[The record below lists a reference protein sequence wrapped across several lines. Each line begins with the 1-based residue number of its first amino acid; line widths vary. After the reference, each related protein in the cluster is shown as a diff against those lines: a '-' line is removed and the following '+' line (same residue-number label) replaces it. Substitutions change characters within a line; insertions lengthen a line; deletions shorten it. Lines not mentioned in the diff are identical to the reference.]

1 MEEDPAPTAGR
12 SRRTPAW
19 ETSMTV
25 TLSSRSVALLVYLCE
40 SKSVLCS
47 CIIEIFWACNVCA
60 FAMVSNYF
68 WVVFLLCKECSV
80 TADGEKGKI
89 TLISEVLLN
98 EPDYQRLKNFL
109 VYAGEFFFSY
119 STLNPNSGV
128 SVFDGPY
135 RRFFSSFS
143 L

>member
-1 MEEDPAPTAGR
+1 
-12 SRRTPAW
+12 
-19 ETSMTV
+19 
-25 TLSSRSVALLVYLCE
+25 
-40 SKSVLCS
+40 
-47 CIIEIFWACNVCA
+47 
-60 FAMVSNYF
+60 MVSNYF

-143 L
+143 LCRLIIQKLFIPSMLF

>member
-1 MEEDPAPTAGR
+1 
-12 SRRTPAW
+12 
-19 ETSMTV
+19 
-25 TLSSRSVALLVYLCE
+25 
-40 SKSVLCS
+40 
-47 CIIEIFWACNVCA
+47 
-60 FAMVSNYF
+60 MVSNYF

-98 EPDYQRLKNFL
+98 EPDYQRLRIFL
-109 VYAGEFFFSY
+109 VYAGEFFSY

-135 RRFFSSFS
+135 RRFFFFFFFMQANYSKNIYSFHAFLVS
-143 L
+143 QRMLDQLVRF